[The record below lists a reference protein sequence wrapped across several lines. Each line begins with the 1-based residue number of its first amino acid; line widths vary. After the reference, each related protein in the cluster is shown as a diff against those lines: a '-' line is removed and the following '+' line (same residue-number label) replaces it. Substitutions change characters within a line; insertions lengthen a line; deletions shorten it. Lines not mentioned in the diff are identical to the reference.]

1 MDAIQIEL
9 LEEFKYVD
17 AICRDMLSAEKGV
30 STYIEQMDATPMAV
44 RCRIAAWDDDY
55 RQLKHIRWLRNQ
67 IAHSTEYVEC
77 TQVDLNWL
85 KAFHNRLL
93 TWQDPLSYAERN
105 MREVQKTQPKKTQT
119 IPTITREFNPDASDS
134 SNKAIKAI
142 IAIAIIAALVVF
154 AGVFIWSMTRWF

>member
-93 TWQDPLSYAERN
+93 T
-105 MREVQKTQPKKTQT
+105 
-119 IPTITREFNPDASDS
+119 
-134 SNKAIKAI
+134 
-142 IAIAIIAALVVF
+142 
-154 AGVFIWSMTRWF
+154 